1 MLLVACLAS
10 AGCTAPRM
18 MALDPPPVVSSGD
31 FEPGQRVMVVLRD
44 GTRIKGRIAAA
55 TEDGLA
61 IDPSASGRQRDVAFA
76 DMQQLKLRESSTA
89 RTVAAIGGALL
100 AVVGVLYVIAVNQH
114 KNDD

>member
-10 AGCTAPRM
+10 AGCAAPRM

-31 FEPGQRVMVVLRD
+31 FEPGQRVLVVLRD

-61 IDPSASGRQRDVAFA
+61 IDPGASGRQRDVAFA
-76 DMQQLKLRESSTA
+76 DMQQLKLRESSTG

-100 AVVGVLYVIAVNQH
+100 AVVGVLYVIAVDRH